1 MSLSIPAVIHK
12 AMCSHDGEAAE
23 WLKHIK
29 ELQQTSGGRLHLK
42 ALQMAQMYLEELIA
56 LASSADQ
63 EGQIFDSQKA
73 VTPHGATNN

>member
-1 MSLSIPAVIHK
+1 MSMSIPAVIHK
-12 AMCSHDGEAAE
+12 AMRSHDGEAVE

-29 ELQQTSGGRLHLK
+29 ELQQTPGGRLHLK

-63 EGQIFDSQKA
+63 ESQIFDNQRV

>member
-12 AMCSHDGEAAE
+12 AMRAHDGEAAE

-29 ELQQTSGGRLHLK
+29 ELQQTPSGRLHLK

-56 LASSADQ
+56 LASSAGL
-63 EGQIFDSQKA
+63 EGQISDSQRMS
-73 VTPHGATNN
+73 TLHEATDN